1 MTPHRGVATT
11 RAEEARIDI
20 VNNRSHRSSIDPLPP
35 PQQRVLAAVILA
47 AALYVLFLVVS
58 GTQGKRGL
66 RRDGGGAVTS
76 RG

>member
-11 RAEEARIDI
+11 RAEDARIDI

-47 AALYVLFLVVS
+47 AVVYVLFLVVS
-58 GTQGKRGL
+58 ETRGKRRL
-66 RRDGGGAVTS
+66 ERDGGGAVTS

>member
-1 MTPHRGVATT
+1 MTLHRGVATT
-11 RAEEARIDI
+11 GAEDARIDI
-20 VNNRSHRSSIDPLPP
+20 VNNRSRRSSIDPLPP

-66 RRDGGGAVTS
+66 RRDGGGAVIS

>member
-1 MTPHRGVATT
+1 MTGLYFFKPELL
-11 RAEEARIDI
+11 AEWNEPTLKYAPW
-20 VNNRSHRSSIDPLPP
+20 V
-35 PQQRVLAAVILA
+35 AVILA

-66 RRDGGGAVTS
+66 RRDGSGAVTS